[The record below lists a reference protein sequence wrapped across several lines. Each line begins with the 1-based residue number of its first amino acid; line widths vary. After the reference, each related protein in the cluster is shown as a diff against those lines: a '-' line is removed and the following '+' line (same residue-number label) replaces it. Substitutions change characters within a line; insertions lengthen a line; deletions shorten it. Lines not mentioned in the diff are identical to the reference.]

1 MDFGDY
7 SLELT
12 QVYQKNPLV
21 KLQELYDNRELII
34 EPRKLFQL
42 IISVRKEWEMC
53 RQYDVQCGILIGDN
67 SQGDQKRNIQTYNY
81 KTDLSRIIQSG
92 DEKSILYY
100 VDQEGFI
107 VNTEF
112 IKEQLNYQYVV
123 EYSKKNSTV
132 GLFLGIQGIDVLIN
146 GVPFENGNR
155 LDNYSDIIN
164 FRSLMDISQY
174 KELLDRFFNEKVQYD
189 AFKHYFVYKNELP
202 KKHHGL
208 LDKYPKLLKVKPEER
223 FQREL
228 EYFLRENCRDQVLTE
243 VRNKFGERYDVWIA
257 TRDDK
262 LYVFEIKWL
271 GRSITAE
278 GNVFSEYDD
287 PERALEGAHQLK
299 KYVDDRETYSKVIGG
314 DFRIY
319 CGVLL
324 IYDARDDMSLLAV
337 PPGFD
342 EYPQIDLSRHYKM
355 EKENIPAS
363 QYYRRVIKTQKN

>member
-21 KLQELYDNRELII
+21 KLQELYDNGEITI

-42 IISVRKEWEMC
+42 IISVRKKWEEYK
-53 RQYDVQCGILIGDN
+53 QYDVQCGIIISNDLKGDHK
-67 SQGDQKRNIQTYNY
+67 SNIHAYNY
-81 KTDLSRIIQSG
+81 KTDFSRVIQSR

-100 VDQEGFI
+100 VDQDGSI
-107 VNTEF
+107 IKSEF
-112 IKEQLNYQYVV
+112 VTEQLNYLSLV
-123 EYSKKNSTV
+123 EYSKHNSSV
-132 GLFLGIQGIDVLIN
+132 CLYLGIQGIDVLIN
-146 GVPFENGNR
+146 GVPFESGNR
-155 LDNYSDIIN
+155 LDNYSDVIN
-164 FRSLMDISQY
+164 VKTLVDISHY
-174 KELLDRFFNEKVQYD
+174 KDLLERFFNEKVQYD
-189 AFKHYFVYKNELP
+189 TFKHYFVYKNELP
-202 KKHHGL
+202 KSLYGL
-208 LDKYPKLLKVKPEER
+208 LDKHPKLLKVKPEER

-271 GRSITAE
+271 GKSITAE
-278 GNVFSEYDD
+278 GNVFREYDD
-287 PERALEGAHQLK
+287 PERAIEGAYQLK
-299 KYVDDRETYSKVIGG
+299 KYVDDRESYSKIIGG

-324 IYDARDDMSLLAV
+324 IYDARENMSTLTS
-337 PPGFD
+337 PPEFD
-342 EYPQIDLSRHYKM
+342 QYPQIDLSQHYKM
-355 EKENIPAS
+355 EKDNIPAS
-363 QYYRRVIKTQKN
+363 QHYSRVIKTKTI